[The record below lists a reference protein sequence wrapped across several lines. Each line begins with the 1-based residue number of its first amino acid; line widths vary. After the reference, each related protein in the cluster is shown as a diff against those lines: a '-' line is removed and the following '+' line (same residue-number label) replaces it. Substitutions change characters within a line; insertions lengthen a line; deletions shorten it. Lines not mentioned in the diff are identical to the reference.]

1 MWVPRL
7 PVVEDRRLRHNAV
20 TYALLTA
27 GMALFGTATPI
38 SAIVGRVFPAILG
51 SALRM
56 ATAGVILLPLF
67 VLQRRREG
75 EQLLPHLDRRDW
87 GLVVGIAA
95 VGTFGFTLLLLFGLR
110 SAPGAVAAI
119 VMALAPVVT
128 AVGAVMFLH
137 DRLDRW
143 KVLGL
148 TVAVAGVVAVNL
160 GGRTGGSGA
169 EGGAV
174 WLGSLLVFGAV
185 CCEAAYSL
193 LGKRLTA
200 DLTPLGIA
208 TLAAIL
214 AGVLFAPIAAVQGA
228 GFDWS
233 KPVWTDWVAVAFW
246 GAGTMGLGS
255 VLWFRGMMR
264 TSGTT
269 ASGFMAVM
277 PVSALVGAYL
287 LLGESF
293 QWIHVVG
300 MAGVLIGIAAIAR
313 SDTAVH

>member
-1 MWVPRL
+1 
-7 PVVEDRRLRHNAV
+7 
-20 TYALLTA
+20 
-27 GMALFGTATPI
+27 MALFGTATPV
-38 SAIVGRVFPAILG
+38 SALVGDAFPAILG

-56 ATAGVILLPLF
+56 ATAAIVLLPLY
-67 VLQRRREG
+67 VLQRRKQG
-75 EQLLPHLDRRDW
+75 EPLLPRLDRRDW
-87 GLVVGIAA
+87 GLVLGIAA

-110 SAPGAVAAI
+110 IAPGAVAAV

-128 AVGAVMFLH
+128 AVGAVVFLH

-143 KVLGL
+143 KIAGL
-148 TVAVAGVVAVNL
+148 VVAVTGVVVVNL
-160 GGRTGGSGA
+160 AGGSGGGGGD
-169 EGGAV
+169 GGAAV
-174 WLGSLLVFGAV
+174 WVGSLLVFGAV

-193 LGKRLTA
+193 MGKRLTA
-200 DLTPLGIA
+200 DLSPLAIA
-208 TLAAIL
+208 SLAAVL
-214 AGVLFAPIAAVQGA
+214 AGVLFAPIAVAQAV

-233 KPVWTDWVAVAFW
+233 QPAAGDWIAVIFW

-277 PVSALVGAYL
+277 PVSALLGSYL

-293 QWIHVVG
+293 QWIHLVG
-300 MAGVLIGIAAIAR
+300 MAGVLAGIAAIVK
-313 SDTAVH
+313 SDAAAH